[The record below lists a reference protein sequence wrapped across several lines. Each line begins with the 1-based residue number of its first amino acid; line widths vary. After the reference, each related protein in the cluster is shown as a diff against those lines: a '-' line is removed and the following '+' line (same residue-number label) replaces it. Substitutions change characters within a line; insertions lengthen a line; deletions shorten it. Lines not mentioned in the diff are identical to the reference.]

1 MTVHFRRKQT
11 AGPAEIAKLPLIQ
24 NPGRRSHKFNR
35 MSIHIFNQKQAER
48 SNSGAMDFI
57 VFSDNEMAAVLGGG
71 EETRPVMVLPSE
83 SDHLKGISDQ
93 H

>member
-1 MTVHFRRKQT
+1 M
-11 AGPAEIAKLPLIQ
+11 
-24 NPGRRSHKFNR
+24 SHKSIR
-35 MSIHIFNQKQAER
+35 MITHIFNQKQAER
-48 SNSGAMDFI
+48 SNPGAMDFI